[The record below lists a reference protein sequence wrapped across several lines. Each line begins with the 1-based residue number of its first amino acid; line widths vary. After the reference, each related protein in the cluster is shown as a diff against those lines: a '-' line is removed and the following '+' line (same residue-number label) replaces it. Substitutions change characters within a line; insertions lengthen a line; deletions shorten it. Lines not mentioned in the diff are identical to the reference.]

1 MMWPCRVGPFSVV
14 LGKHT
19 RTFDLADFPFSHV
32 EAKSDGRCEM
42 VPGLYLNAVGTLRD
56 GAKWPARDR
65 RKGAVRRDLIHFPVF
80 SPLTAGRMLR
90 GMRKLQA
97 LEESTPRSVKTVTI
111 DGAEVRRV
119 LLRTGVKYYRAGLEM
134 YLLGRLVSRI
144 EAARSQGSQDVA
156 AAMAVAPDAVFSEE
170 WVDIGG
176 QLMPRARL
184 DRLCQLIESGE
195 IASPAQLDKT
205 LRAWHAAY
213 EQDEWAWVSWACPA
227 VLELSPAGMSPTDM
241 KDAAQRWKQAR
252 TRFLNLVQNDAAK
265 EFDDAARTGFGL
277 AADAAER
284 DADFT
289 AVRGAL
295 DDNSFIRQ
303 IRGEIA
309 EVQRR
314 ADAI

>member
-19 RTFDLADFPFSHV
+19 RTFDLGDFPFSHV

-56 GAKWPARDR
+56 GAKWPVRDR

-90 GMRKLQA
+90 GIEKLHK
-97 LEESTPRSVKTVTI
+97 LEENTPRSVKTVTI

-134 YLLGRLVSRI
+134 YLLGRVMSRL
-144 EAARSQGSQDVA
+144 EAARSQHGGDLM
-156 AAMAVAPDAVFSEE
+156 AAMAVAPEAVFSED
-170 WVDIGG
+170 WIDLGG
-176 QLMPRARL
+176 QLIPRARL
-184 DRLCQLIESGE
+184 DYLYQAIESGE
-195 IASPAQLDKT
+195 IESASQLDRT
-205 LRAWHAAY
+205 LRAWHALY
-213 EQDEWAWVSWACPA
+213 DRDEWAWVAWASPKL
-227 VLELSPAGMSPTDM
+227 LEISPTAMSPADA

-252 TRFLNLVQNDAAK
+252 TKFLNLILNDAAK
-265 EFDDAARTGFGL
+265 EFDAAARTGFGVDGDPV
-277 AADAAER
+277 AR
-284 DADFT
+284 DADFA
-289 AVRGAL
+289 AVRGTFEE
-295 DDNSFIRQ
+295 NSFVRQ

-309 EVQRR
+309 EVERR
-314 ADAI
+314 AQAI